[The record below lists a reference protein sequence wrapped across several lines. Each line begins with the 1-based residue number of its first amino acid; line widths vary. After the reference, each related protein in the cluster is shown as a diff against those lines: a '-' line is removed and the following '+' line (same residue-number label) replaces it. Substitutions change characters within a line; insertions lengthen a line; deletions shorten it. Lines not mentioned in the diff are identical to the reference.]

1 MYTSYTLPTDG
12 SIGPFPIGINYLN
25 GDNLVVTLT
34 DLDGIS
40 NPSVVPFTFGGS
52 ITNDKPAGTTF
63 SLVTAVAVGKLVTI
77 SKQIDMDTPVI
88 DWNTSAELSKS
99 NLRKNT
105 VNLMEMAQTAYDIAN
120 KALTRNGEV
129 IDAIHAII
137 PGNVLGAAAAIQQD
151 RIDAEAAAAAA
162 AASEANAAN
171 AVAVIGTIN
180 TRLQVHIELDFG
192 SAPYTKTK
200 TFVVAVAGVVTS
212 DYVRCD
218 QVLNAP
224 TGRSQD
230 ENEMARIV
238 CKCACLTNGNV
249 TIYAEALDG
258 SVTGLYKF
266 LLSY

>member
-40 NPSVVPFTFGGS
+40 NPNVVPFTVGGS

-63 SLVTAVAVGKLVTI
+63 SLLTAVAVGKLVTI
-77 SKQIDMDTPVI
+77 SKVIDMDTPVI

-129 IDAIHAII
+129 IDAINAII
-137 PGNVLGAAAAIQQD
+137 PGNVLGAAEAIQQD
-151 RIDAEAAAAAA
+151 RIDAEAAAVAAVGAAA
-162 AASEANAAN
+162 TIE
-171 AVAVIGTIN
+171 VALN
-180 TRLQVHIELDFG
+180 TRLQVHLKLNFG
-192 SAPYTKTK
+192 TAPYTKTK
-200 TFVVAVAGVVTS
+200 TFVVAVAGVLTT
-212 DYVRCD
+212 DYVKCD

-230 ENEMARIV
+230 ENEMAHIV
-238 CKCACLTNGNV
+238 CRCACLTNGNV
-249 TIYAEALDG
+249 TIYAESLDG
-258 SVTGLYKF
+258 SVTGLYRF

>member
-1 MYTSYTLPTDG
+1 MYTSNTLPTDG
-12 SIGPFPIGINYLN
+12 SVGPFPIGINYLD

-40 NPSVVPFTFGGS
+40 NPSVVPFTISGS
-52 ITNDKPAGTTF
+52 KTTNQPAGTTF
-63 SLVTAVAVGKLVTI
+63 SLVTAVAIGKLVTI
-77 SKQIDMDTPVI
+77 AKVIDMDTPVI

-129 IDAIHAII
+129 IDAINSII
-137 PGNVLGAAAAIQQD
+137 PENVLEAAGAIQQD
-151 RIDAEAAAAAA
+151 RIDAEAAAVAAVGAAA
-162 AASEANAAN
+162 TIE
-171 AVAVIGTIN
+171 VALD
-180 TRLQVHIELDFG
+180 TRLQVHLELDFG
-192 SAPYTKTK
+192 TAPFTKTK
-200 TFVVAVAGVVTS
+200 TFEVAVSGVLTT

-224 TGRSQD
+224 TGRTQD

-258 SVTGLYKF
+258 SVTRLYKF

>member
-1 MYTSYTLPTDG
+1 MYTTYTLPTDG

-40 NPSVVPFTFGGS
+40 NPSVVPFTIGGS

-88 DWNTSAELSKS
+88 DWNTSSELSKS

-105 VNLMEMAQTAYDIAN
+105 VNLMEMAQTAYDIAS

-129 IDAIHAII
+129 IDAINAII
-137 PGNVLGAAAAIQQD
+137 PENVLEAAEAIQQD
-151 RIDAEAAAAAA
+151 RIDAEAAAVA
-162 AASEANAAN
+162 AASSEAN

-180 TRLQVHIELDFG
+180 TRLQVHLELDFG
-192 SAPYTKTK
+192 NVPATKTK
-200 TFVVAVAGVVTS
+200 TFVVAVAGVLTT

-238 CKCACLTNGNV
+238 CRCACLSNGNV
-249 TIYAEALDG
+249 TIYAESLDG